1 MKNDVRIDVN
11 ELHPQLK
18 HKLNKLLKECNSKGI
33 GIIVTE
39 GFRSVEY
46 QDRLYAKGRTAPGV
60 IVTNARG
67 KDYNSQHQ
75 WRIAFD
81 IAINYDVDGDGKVTD
96 DTWNEKGFREVAK
109 IAKSSKVR
117 LAWGGDWTNP
127 VDMPHF
133 YLKKWGK
140 TPKKLKEKYGTPD
153 NFKKTFTARVIREK
167 GLRLFKNTSKEK
179 VLKKIP
185 YNKQVNVLYRKLWYA
200 KVEYA
205 GTVGFVRKKYLG

>member
-1 MKNDVRIDVN
+1 MVKNDIRIDVN

-18 HKLNKLLKECNSKGI
+18 HKLNKLLKECNYKGI

-39 GFRSVEY
+39 GFRTVQY
-46 QDRLYAKGRTAPGV
+46 QDQLYAKGRTAPGV
-60 IVTNARG
+60 VVTNARG

-81 IAINYDVDGDGKVTD
+81 IAINDKSHTYDKKMLT
-96 DTWNEKGFREVAK
+96 EVAN
-109 IAKSSKVR
+109 IAKSSKVG
-117 LAWGGDWTNP
+117 LGWGGDWTKP

-133 YLKKWGK
+133 YLKKWGN

-153 NFKKTFTARVIREK
+153 NFKKTFTARVTRKK
-167 GLRLFKNTSKEK
+167 GLRIFKNTSKK
-179 VLKKIP
+179 DILKKIP
-185 YNKQVNVLYRKLWYA
+185 YNEQVNVLYKKLWYA